1 MVPFISEHVWQEL
14 VRVAEPSESESVHL
28 TDFPVSQS
36 NLIDAPLSAS
46 VRLSR
51 RLVELGRAARAES
64 KIKIRQP
71 LGRALVAA
79 SGFEAMDPE
88 IRAHIADELNV
99 LTLDDLATADGD
111 LVDVSIKANFRTIG
125 AKFGGDVQAIAKALL
140 ATDHTETVRTL
151 RSTGAIEIAYDGKK
165 ATLELDDLVITE
177 TPKNGWSVASHAGE
191 SLALDLE
198 LTPSLIQAGLVREI
212 IRAIQEERKNS
223 DFDISDRISVRW
235 NGSPEITAAM
245 GAQQEFIAAEVLATE
260 FVIDSTLEIDDEIG
274 LALVLRKN

>member
-1 MVPFISEHVWQEL
+1 
-14 VRVAEPSESESVHL
+14 
-28 TDFPVSQS
+28 
-36 NLIDAPLSAS
+36 
-46 VRLSR
+46 
-51 RLVELGRAARAES
+51 
-64 KIKIRQP
+64 
-71 LGRALVAA
+71 
-79 SGFEAMDPE
+79 MDPE

-99 LTLDDLATADGD
+99 LALDNLATADGD

-151 RSTGAIEIAYDGKK
+151 RSTGAIDIAYDGKS

-235 NGSPEITAAM
+235 NGSLEIIAAM
-245 GAQQEFIAAEVLATE
+245 AAQQQFIASEVLATD
-260 FVIDSTLEIDDEIG
+260 FTLDSSLATSDETELG
-274 LALVLRKN
+274 LALTKN